1 MTMNTGIGKV
11 EIVFVR
17 FRSGTCTGDLPG
29 SLSGMYID
37 VKDLSVSWPID
48 LES

>member
-11 EIVFVR
+11 EIFVR
-17 FRSGTCTGDLPG
+17 FRSGTCRGDFPR

-37 VKDLSVSWPID
+37 VKDLSVSCAMK
-48 LES
+48 LKN